1 MVEKK
6 AKQKTQERKKE
17 LGHTQIR
24 VTNPMA
30 TPVKVYGPP
39 LSTAVCRVLACLLE
53 KDVEFQLIS
62 LNMAKGDH
70 KKPDF
75 LKIQPF
81 GQVPAFQDE
90 KISLFESRAICRYV
104 CENYPEKGNK
114 GLFGTNP
121 LAKAS
126 IDQWLEAEGQS
137 FNPPSSALLFQ
148 LALAPRM
155 NIKQDEVVIK
165 QNEEKLA
172 KVLDVYE
179 KRLGESRFLAGD
191 EFSLADL
198 SHLPNA
204 HYLVNATDRGE
215 ILTSRDNVGRWWGE
229 ISNRD
234 SWKKVVDMQKQ
245 QHSP

>member
-75 LKIQPF
+75 LKIQVSTCWEFVFP
-81 GQVPAFQDE
+81 QNY
-90 KISLFESRAICRYV
+90 LFLVEL
-104 CENYPEKGNK
+104 N
-114 GLFGTNP
+114 
-121 LAKAS
+121 AS
-126 IDQWLEAEGQS
+126 
-137 FNPPSSALLFQ
+137 
-148 LALAPRM
+148 
-155 NIKQDEVVIK
+155 
-165 QNEEKLA
+165 
-172 KVLDVYE
+172 
-179 KRLGESRFLAGD
+179 
-191 EFSLADL
+191 
-198 SHLPNA
+198 
-204 HYLVNATDRGE
+204 VN
-215 ILTSRDNVGRWWGE
+215 V
-229 ISNRD
+229 
-234 SWKKVVDMQKQ
+234 
-245 QHSP
+245 